1 MLSSVQRFDIIKGKQ
16 YEAVSGVVKVF
27 RFLVG
32 IFIKNSGDTGDIT
45 VRRSYGMLSG
55 ILGICL
61 NIILFIG
68 KYFAGTVS
76 GSIAITADAFNNL
89 SDAGSSLITF
99 FGFRYAGKS
108 ADREHPFGH
117 GRIEYVSAF
126 LVALLIILM
135 GFELGKSSVLK
146 ILHPEPVDTGLL
158 PVIILAVSII
168 VKLYMYFYNRRYGEM
183 LESSAMKATATDS
196 ISDAVATAVVLA
208 STCVTRFTG
217 VNIDGFTGVLVALFI
232 LRAGLLTVKDS
243 LGVLLGSPPSQ
254 EMVSKIEEIVM
265 SHEYVLGMHDLVV
278 HDYGPGRLLI
288 SLHAEVPCTGDI
300 LEMHD
305 SIDHI
310 EQDLNDELGCE
321 AVIHMDPIQSDDEI
335 VGAMR
340 KEISELVLTIDE
352 RLTIHDFR
360 MVTGPT
366 HTNLIFDTVV
376 PFGMKMSETELRHR
390 IQQLVHERWGEYY
403 CVIKFDNPYA

>member
-1 MLSSVQRFDIIKGKQ
+1 M
-16 YEAVSGVVKVF
+16 F
-27 RFLVG
+27 RFLARV
-32 IFIKNSGDTGDIT
+32 FIKNSGDTGDIA

-61 NIILFIG
+61 NILLFAG

-108 ADREHPFGH
+108 ADKDHPFGH

-146 ILHPEPVDTGLL
+146 ILHPEPVETGLL
-158 PVIILAVSII
+158 PMVILGVSIL
-168 VKLYMYFYNRRYGEM
+168 VKLYMYLYNHRYGEK
-183 LESSAMKATATDS
+183 LDSAAMKATATDS
-196 ISDAVATAVVLA
+196 VSDAVATAVVLA
-208 STCVTRFTG
+208 STCVTRFFG
-217 VNIDGFTGVLVALFI
+217 LNIDGYTGVLVALFI
-232 LRAGLLTVKDS
+232 LRAGLMTVRDS
-243 LGVLLGSPPSQ
+243 LSVLLGSPPSQ
-254 EMVSKIEEIVM
+254 EMVDKIEEIVM
-265 SHEYVLGMHDLVV
+265 SHECVLGMHDLVV

-305 SIDHI
+305 CIDHI

-321 AVIHMDPIQSDDEI
+321 AVIHMDPIQSDDEL

-340 KEISELVLTIDE
+340 REIAALVRTIDE
-352 RLTIHDFR
+352 NLTIHDFR

-366 HTNLIFDTVV
+366 HTNLIFDAVV
-376 PFGMKMSETELRHR
+376 PFTLKMSEAQLRQE
-390 IQQLVHERWGEYY
+390 IQRLVHERWGEYY
-403 CVIKFDNPYA
+403 CVMKFDKPYT